1 MRAALAARDVGP
13 MFELLK
19 AAGVSQ
25 RQIGEYTQ
33 QSQSEISEIH
43 TVQAPGV
50 PRLQWGSRNNL
61 FAIQNV
67 KAGAGFAHQ
76 EAEDNGWDHQ
86 LLPWRSRPGV
96 RLRHGFSTNS

>member
-50 PRLQWGSRNNL
+50 RKHSRSWAVGML
-61 FAIQNV
+61 GYRRV
-67 KAGAGFAHQ
+67 REVGGVSRRGGA
-76 EAEDNGWDHQ
+76 
-86 LLPWRSRPGV
+86 V
-96 RLRHGFSTNS
+96 RLARGLVVARGCR